1 MEMMDVGSSIGKNV
15 GPLFPTNTNPGD
27 LHEFSSHFGPVEF
40 AKRTNLFGGVLPSP
54 KPPGASQ
61 QAKLFTS
68 KLQMNN
74 ATRNHHQLS
83 MFHHQLQ

>member
-40 AKRTNLFGGVLPSP
+40 AKRTNLFGGGSSIT
-54 KPPGASQ
+54 KAPGSSFTTSEAVHQ
-61 QAKLFTS
+61 QITDE
-68 KLQMNN
+68 QC
-74 ATRNHHQLS
+74 H
-83 MFHHQLQ
+83 